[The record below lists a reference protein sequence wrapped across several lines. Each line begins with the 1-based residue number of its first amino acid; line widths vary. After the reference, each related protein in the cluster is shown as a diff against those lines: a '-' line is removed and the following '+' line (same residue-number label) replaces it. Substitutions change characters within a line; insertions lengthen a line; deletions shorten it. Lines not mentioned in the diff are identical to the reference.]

1 MEARA
6 RGETLGRSSCH
17 ILRCLEAPR
26 RIFTLRL
33 MP

>member
-6 RGETLGRSSCH
+6 RGETLGRSSCQ
-17 ILRCLEAPR
+17 ILRYLDALR
-26 RIFTLRL
+26 RIVTLRL